1 MNRKKFITFDEAL
14 KPNRPTAFSAMIK
27 PAGSVCNLG
36 CRYCYYLDKA
46 SLYENRQ
53 SIMDDELLETTIK
66 QYIQANDIPQIMF
79 VWHGGEPLIAGLD
92 FYKKAVDLQRQYA
105 NGKQIENVL
114 QTNGM
119 LIDEAWCRFFAEH
132 RFLIGISID
141 GPASVHDAYRR
152 NKAGEATF
160 DKVMNAI
167 ELMKKYRVEFNT
179 MSVVSRA
186 SEGKAVEIYRFLKSI
201 GSSFMQFLPAL
212 EHVRISD
219 KTGKPL
225 IVPPGTPDSVM
236 AEWSVSAKGYGRFLN
251 DIFDEWVLTDVG
263 RYFVQMFDVALAQW
277 VGVPP
282 ALCAFADTCGDA
294 LVIEHN
300 GDVYSCDHFVYPEY
314 RLGNIK
320 DHNLRSLYRKK
331 EQFRFGM
338 DKRNTLPSECLNCR
352 YYFAC
357 RGECPKHRFEQS
369 ADGKPN
375 KNALCEGFKLFFK
388 HVDPYMKYM
397 ADLLREQKPPAL
409 VMPWARRRMGF
420 GRI

>member
-1 MNRKKFITFDEAL
+1 MKNKKFITFDEAL

-27 PAGSVCNLG
+27 PVGSACNLG

-46 SLYENRQ
+46 ALYENRQ
-53 SIMDDELLETTIK
+53 SLMDDELLETTIK

-92 FYKKAVDLQRQYA
+92 FYKKAVALQQKYA
-105 NGKQIENVL
+105 EGKQIENVL
-114 QTNGM
+114 QTNGI
-119 LIDEAWCRFFAEH
+119 LIDENWCRFFAEH
-132 RFLIGISID
+132 NFLIGISID
-141 GPASVHDAYRR
+141 GPESIHDTYRR

-160 DKVMNAI
+160 AKVMGAI
-167 ELMKKYRVEFNT
+167 EQMRKYRVEFNT

-320 DHNLRSLYRKK
+320 DHNLKSLYRKK
-331 EQFRFGM
+331 EQFRFSM
-338 DKRNTLPSECLNCR
+338 DKRNSLPSECLNCR

-369 ADGKPN
+369 ADGEPN

-397 ADLLREQKPPAL
+397 ADLLREQKPPAW
-409 VMPWARRRMGF
+409 VMSWARRRMGF
-420 GRI
+420 ERI

>member
-152 NKAGEATF
+152 NKAGEVTF

-167 ELMKKYRVEFNT
+167 ELMKKYWVEFNT

-186 SEGKAVEIYRFLKSI
+186 SEGKAIEIYRFLKSI

-282 ALCAFADTCGDA
+282 ALCAFADTCGDT

-320 DHNLRSLYRKK
+320 DHNLKSLYQKK

-369 ADGKPN
+369 ADGEPN

-420 GRI
+420 E

>member
-1 MNRKKFITFDEAL
+1 MKNKKFITFDEAL

-27 PAGSVCNLG
+27 PVGSACNLG

-46 SLYENRQ
+46 ALYENRQ
-53 SIMDDELLETTIK
+53 SLMDDELLETTIK

-92 FYKKAVDLQRQYA
+92 FYKKAVALQQKYA
-105 NGKQIENVL
+105 EGKQIENVL
-114 QTNGM
+114 QTNGI
-119 LIDEAWCRFFAEH
+119 LIDENWCRFFAEH
-132 RFLIGISID
+132 NFLIGISID
-141 GPASVHDAYRR
+141 GPESIHDTYRR

-160 DKVMNAI
+160 AKVMGAI
-167 ELMKKYRVEFNT
+167 EQMRKYRVEFNT

-320 DHNLRSLYRKK
+320 DHSLKSLYRKK

-338 DKRNTLPSECLNCR
+338 DKRNSLPSECLNCR

-369 ADGKPN
+369 ADGEPN

-397 ADLLREQKPPAL
+397 ADLLREQKPPAW
-409 VMPWARRRMGF
+409 VMSWARRRMGF
-420 GRI
+420 ERI

>member
-1 MNRKKFITFDEAL
+1 MRNKKFITFDEAL

-186 SEGKAVEIYRFLKSI
+186 SEGKAVEIYRSLKSI

-320 DHNLRSLYRKK
+320 DHNLKSLYQKK

-369 ADGKPN
+369 ADGEPN

-420 GRI
+420 E

>member
-1 MNRKKFITFDEAL
+1 MKNKKFITFDEAL

-27 PAGSVCNLG
+27 PVGSACNLG

-46 SLYENRQ
+46 ALYENRQ
-53 SIMDDELLETTIK
+53 SLMDDELLETTIK

-92 FYKKAVDLQRQYA
+92 FYKKAVALQQKYA
-105 NGKQIENVL
+105 EGKQIENVL
-114 QTNGM
+114 QTNGI
-119 LIDEAWCRFFAEH
+119 LIDENWCRFFAEH
-132 RFLIGISID
+132 NFLIGISID
-141 GPASVHDAYRR
+141 GPESIHDTYRR

-160 DKVMNAI
+160 AKVMGAI
-167 ELMKKYRVEFNT
+167 EQMRKYRVEFNT

-201 GSSFMQFLPAL
+201 GSTFMQFLPAL
-212 EHVRISD
+212 EYVRISG
-219 KTGKPL
+219 KTGKAL

-294 LVIEHN
+294 LVIEYN

-320 DHNLRSLYRKK
+320 EHHLRSLYRKK
-331 EQFRFGM
+331 KQFRFGM
-338 DKRNTLPSECLNCR
+338 DKRNSLPSECLNCR

-369 ADGKPN
+369 AEGEPN

-397 ADLLREQKPPAL
+397 ADLLREQRPPAL
-409 VMPWARRRMGF
+409 VMSWARRRMGF
-420 GRI
+420 ERI

>member
-1 MNRKKFITFDEAL
+1 MRNKKFITFDEAL

-167 ELMKKYRVEFNT
+167 ELMKKYWVEFNT

-186 SEGKAVEIYRFLKSI
+186 SEGKAIEIYRFLKSI

-300 GDVYSCDHFVYPEY
+300 GDVYSCDHFVYPDY

-320 DHNLRSLYRKK
+320 AHPLKSLYRKK

-357 RGECPKHRFEQS
+357 RGECPKHRFAIGS
-369 ADGKPN
+369 DGYR
-375 KNALCEGFKLFFK
+375 KNSLCEGLYAYFN
-388 HVDPYMKYM
+388 HVEPYMDYM
-397 ADLLREQKPPAL
+397 KSLLLQKQAPSW
-409 VMPWARRRMGF
+409 VMPFARHRMGLPF
-420 GRI
+420 

>member
-167 ELMKKYRVEFNT
+167 ELMKKYNISLTQDDLQSPKIFHSITGAHFAREHFPEFT
-179 MSVVSRA
+179 DR
-186 SEGKAVEIYRFLKSI
+186 EIFLSI
-201 GSSFMQFLPAL
+201 LY
-212 EHVRISD
+212 HT
-219 KTGKPL
+219 TGKPSMTLFQKL
-225 IVPPGTPDSVM
+225 IYLADYIEPLRDFPDCIRLRDFFYSVPNIN
-236 AEWSVSAKGYGRFLN
+236 VSHLDKTLLLS
-251 DIFDEWVLTDVG
+251 FDLTISNLVEEKQ
-263 RYFVQMFDVALAQW
+263 FIHKKTVAA
-277 VGVPP
+277 
-282 ALCAFADTCGDA
+282 
-294 LVIEHN
+294 
-300 GDVYSCDHFVYPEY
+300 
-314 RLGNIK
+314 
-320 DHNLRSLYRKK
+320 
-331 EQFRFGM
+331 
-338 DKRNTLPSECLNCR
+338 RN
-352 YYFAC
+352 Y
-357 RGECPKHRFEQS
+357 
-369 ADGKPN
+369 
-375 KNALCEGFKLFFK
+375 
-388 HVDPYMKYM
+388 
-397 ADLLREQKPPAL
+397 LLLK
-409 VMPWARRRMGF
+409 
-420 GRI
+420 

>member
-92 FYKKAVDLQRQYA
+92 FYKKTVDLQRQYA

-119 LIDEAWCRFFAEH
+119 LINEAWCRFFAEH

-186 SEGKAVEIYRFLKSI
+186 SEGKAVEIYRSLKSI

-320 DHNLRSLYRKK
+320 DHNLKSLYRKK
-331 EQFRFGM
+331 EQFQFGM

-369 ADGKPN
+369 ADGEPN

-397 ADLLREQKPPAL
+397 ADLLHEQKPPAL

-420 GRI
+420 ERI